1 MRVAFLGTPE
11 FAVPSLRALIE
22 AKHEVVLVVA
32 QPDRPSGRGQE
43 LHSPPVALVA
53 KELGLPL
60 VQPKAIK
67 TGAFPEQFAACQAD
81 VAVVVAYGRIL
92 TRQHLETPRL
102 GCINVHASLLPRW
115 RGAAPIQW
123 SVWAGDEITGVCT
136 QQMGEGLDTG
146 PVLLEKR
153 TPIGAHETA
162 SELHD
167 RLSVLGAEA
176 IVETLAGLST
186 LVPQAQDES
195 LATHAGK
202 IEKEMGKV
210 DWTRSAVEI
219 DRQIRA
225 MTRWPGGF
233 VPWADG
239 ALKLLEVRPVDGK
252 GAPGEV
258 LRVAP
263 LTIACGSGAL
273 ELVRVQAP
281 GRKPVSGQDFANGA
295 RVVPGMR
302 W

>member
-1 MRVAFLGTPE
+1 MRIAFFGTPE
-11 FAVPSLRALIE
+11 FAVPSLKALVN
-22 AKHEVVLVVA
+22 AGHEVVLVVA
-32 QPDRPSGRGQE
+32 QPDRPAGRGQE
-43 LHSPPVALVA
+43 MQAPPVAMAA

-67 TGAFPEQFAACQAD
+67 TGAFPEQLTACQPE

-92 TRQHLETPRL
+92 TRQHLETPTY

-123 SVWAGDEITGVCT
+123 AVWAGDEVTGVCT
-136 QQMGEGLDTG
+136 QQMQEGLDIG
-146 PVLLEKR
+146 PVFVEKR
-153 TPIGAHETA
+153 TSIGAHETA

-167 RLSVLGAEA
+167 RLSVLGAA
-176 IVETLAGLST
+176 SIVETLPLLGKA
-186 LVPQAQDES
+186 VPREQDES
-195 LATHAGK
+195 LATYAGK
-202 IEKEMGKV
+202 IDKEMGRV
-210 DWTRSAVEI
+210 DWSRAAAEI
-219 DRQIRA
+219 DRQVRA

-258 LRVAP
+258 LGVSP
-263 LTIACGSGAL
+263 LRIACGQGAL

-281 GRKPVSGQDFANGA
+281 GRKPLSGQDFANGA